1 MLRFLQRKISLGKNI
16 SWHVIDMLWF
26 GLSLITTVSELL
38 RGVRNANNY
47 QIFKNVFY
55 HTLAQTNL
63 FAPYPDAHFDTNH
76 YGIVFSLFIAPFALM
91 PDWLGCFCWCMSNA
105 ALLWYAIRMIPADE
119 AKKTAILGII
129 LIELQTSLHNTQFN
143 PMMAAFILL
152 AFLLTYREKEWA
164 AAFFI
169 LAGFYIKI
177 YGIVALSAF
186 FFSRH
191 KPRFIGWCLIWAV
204 VLFCLPMLFSSPA
217 FTIDSYA
224 DWLNSL
230 TEKNDQNTSLGIVFG
245 QNISAH
251 GMLQRIFDLPGLSQL
266 WILIPAACIQL
277 IPLVR
282 FRQWKSAEFILLYAA
297 SCLIATTIFSSSAE
311 SATYVIAVTGAAIWY
326 VYSTLKGTWRNAI
339 LIFLFL
345 FTILSPTDLYPECIK
360 RGFFVAYSL
369 KALPC
374 LLIWVLIAAQ
384 LIRHNFAANIP
395 KEDA

>member
-1 MLRFLQRKISLGKNI
+1 MLRFLQRKISPGKSV
-16 SWHVIDMLWF
+16 SWHVIDVLWF

-38 RGVRNANNY
+38 RGVRHANNY

-63 FAPYPDAHFDTNH
+63 FAAYPDAHFDTNH

-91 PDWLGCFCWCMSNA
+91 PDWLGCFCWCMANA
-105 ALLWYAIRMIPADE
+105 ALLWYAIRLIPVDE
-119 AKKTAILGII
+119 AKKTAILAI
-129 LIELQTSLHNTQFN
+129 LLVELQTSLHNTQFN

-152 AFLLTYREKEWA
+152 AFLLTQREKEWA

-191 KPRFIGWCLIWAV
+191 KPRFIGWCLIWSIG
-204 VLFCLPMLFSSPA
+204 LFCLPMLISSHA
-217 FTIDSYA
+217 FTVNSYT
-224 DWLNSL
+224 DWLQSIA
-230 TEKNDQNTSLGIVFG
+230 EKNAQNTSLGIVFG
-245 QNISAH
+245 QNISVH
-251 GMLQRIFDLPGLSQL
+251 GMLQRIFNLPGLSQL

-277 IPLVR
+277 LPL
-282 FRQWKSAEFILLYAA
+282 FRLRQRQSAEFLLLYAA

-311 SATYVIAVTGAAIWY
+311 SATYVIAVSGAAIWH
-326 VYSTLKGTWRNAI
+326 VLSPLRAGWRNA
-339 LIFLFL
+339 LLVFLFL
-345 FTILSPTDLYPECIK
+345 FTILSPTDLYPQFLK
-360 RGFFVAYSL
+360 REFFVAYSL

-374 LLIWVLIAAQ
+374 LLIWGLIAAQ
-384 LIRHNFAANIP
+384 LIRHNFAANHR